1 MLLLQS
7 MTQILLQSMM
17 QILLLSMTQILLRAR
32 ADDLR
37 ANQNLRRKL
46 LIEGDVSVQ
55 TPFRA
60 RDCKNG
66 VHWRSKQ
73 TSMHLIASDSNQ
85 PFRVHWTENPN
96 IGLQSAVLSFF
107 LSDPSPIIG
116 YACQRLTDW
125 LTDWLTDSLLFS
137 GLDGCEWYQLL
148 DDVAIATESCEKL
161 F

>member
-7 MTQILLQSMM
+7 MT

-85 PFRVHWTENPN
+85 PFRVHWTE
-96 IGLQSAVLSFF
+96 ILSLSSLWTYKLIVLASDDAGEEEDLKYFIPMQRRTRALITIASDDDGDEEDLENFF
-107 LSDPSPIIG
+107 LM
-116 YACQRLTDW
+116 QRFWTN
-125 LTDWLTDSLLFS
+125 
-137 GLDGCEWYQLL
+137 Y
-148 DDVAIATESCEKL
+148 
-161 F
+161 